1 MSNTKSAVR
10 NANRQLKFDL
20 VTGKDNVNRY
30 LKKIEKPIK
39 ELNWLLIRYFD
50 TNVES
55 EKKKYADKINRW
67 KSSHNNISRSDYPKD
82 VKNMLERYEKRIK
95 VM

>member
-10 NANRQLKFDL
+10 NANRLLKFDL
-20 VTGKDNVNRY
+20 VTGKDKVNRY